1 MLFRSGQE
9 IAFFALLDGVNANIW
24 VIPKNGG
31 EARQVTSESGHE
43 ISPLWW
49 PDGKRLAFINVNID
63 NEIGHQL
70 SSVRLADG
78 KLESLTSITPG
89 SLPYN
94 NPRWSSDRNHIYIK
108 RSVENRLNVW
118 SVSVEDGSMRQ
129 LTDFTWKEWPLGSHC
144 SCHRRRIFVFHLG
157 RGFWRHLGNGCGA
170 GGLDDRQN
178 HTPLQYSGRTR
189 SWRQGVVYKA

>member
-1 MLFRSGQE
+1 M
-9 IAFFALLDGVNANIW
+9 
-24 VIPKNGG
+24 
-31 EARQVTSESGHE
+31 TSESGHE

-63 NEIGHQL
+63 NEISHQL

-108 RSVENRLNVW
+108 RSVENRLNLW
-118 SVSVEDGSMRQ
+118 SLSVEDGSMRQ
-129 LTDFTWKEWPLGSHC
+129 LTDLQGKSGRLQGNALATDVEYLYFTWEEDFGDIW
-144 SCHRRRIFVFHLG
+144 VMDV
-157 RGFWRHLGNGCGA
+157 A
-170 GGLDDRQN
+170 QED
-178 HTPLQYSGRTR
+178 
-189 SWRQGVVYKA
+189 